1 MEPSTRLLLAADAI
15 LLLHALIVTF
25 VVAGLILLFVGK
37 VRRWCWVRNPW
48 FRVIHL
54 LAISVIVV
62 QSWFSVICPLTTFE
76 MALRSRAGETVY
88 TGSFIAHWLER
99 FLYYQAPPWVF
110 IVCYTAFAALV
121 VGSWFWVSPRPFAN
135 RTNRNDK

>member
-15 LLLHALIVTF
+15 LLLHALFVIF
-25 VVAGLILLFVGK
+25 VVAGLILVFVGK
-37 VRRWCWVRNPW
+37 VRKWWWVRNPW
-48 FRVIHL
+48 FRIIHL
-54 LAISVIVV
+54 IAISVIVI

-76 MALRSRAGETVY
+76 MALRSRAGEAVY